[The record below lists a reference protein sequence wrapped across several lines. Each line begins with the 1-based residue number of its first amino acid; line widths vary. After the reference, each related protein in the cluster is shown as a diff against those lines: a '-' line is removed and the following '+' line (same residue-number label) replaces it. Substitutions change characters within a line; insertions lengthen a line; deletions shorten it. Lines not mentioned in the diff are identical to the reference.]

1 MRAWPVLLVW
11 VVAGLWGTAGLA
23 AAPRSVVIFVA
34 DGLRAGS
41 VNTED
46 APTMAALRQQGV
58 SFLNSHA
65 LFPTFT
71 TPNAAAI
78 ATGHYPGDTG
88 DFANALYT
96 GYQLFN
102 GANFAHSHT
111 ESAAR
116 LHHIQYIRRS

>member
-1 MRAWPVLLVW
+1 VCPAALV
-11 VVAGLWGTAGLA
+11 
-23 AAPRSVVIFVA
+23 AAPRNIVNFVA
-34 DGLRAGS
+34 DGLRHGS
-41 VNTED
+41 LTAQD
-46 APTMAALRQQGV
+46 V
-58 SFLNSHA
+58 SFLDSHA